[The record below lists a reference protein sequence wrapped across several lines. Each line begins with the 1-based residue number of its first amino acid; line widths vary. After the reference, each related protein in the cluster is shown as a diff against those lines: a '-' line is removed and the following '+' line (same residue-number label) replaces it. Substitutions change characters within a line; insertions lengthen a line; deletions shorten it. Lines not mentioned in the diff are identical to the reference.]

1 MECKVWQKRYDWN
14 SCCVLIETSWNVKIF
29 NGSGSGSWSF
39 VLIETSW
46 NVKRSSLLRNLR
58 SQASI
63 NRNIVECK
71 ERTGYRYPCWEHR
84 INRNIVECKAQY
96 YGYNGVAWCCINR
109 NIVECKGRTGSN
121 SRAGKGV
128 LIETSWNV
136 KVFLDIEDKCQENCI
151 NRNIVECKE
160 SFPEGD
166 LIPIS
171 VLIETSWNVKKYI
184 VIHNTDNY
192 AVLIETSWN
201 VKCEC
206 ISFFYLIHSIN
217 RNIVEYKVL
226 KVYTTYIRI
235 LRINRN
241 IVECKAHKQHF
252 TVYFCIVI
260 IETLW
265 NVKYVK

>member
-1 MECKVWQKRYDWN
+1 M
-14 SCCVLIETSWNVKIF
+14 
-29 NGSGSGSWSF
+29 
-39 VLIETSW
+39 
-46 NVKRSSLLRNLR
+46 
-58 SQASI
+58 
-63 NRNIVECK
+63 ECK

-84 INRNIVECKAQY
+84 
-96 YGYNGVAWCCINR
+96 INR

-171 VLIETSWNVKKYI
+171 
-184 VIHNTDNY
+184 
-192 AVLIETSWN
+192 VLIETSWN

>member
-1 MECKVWQKRYDWN
+1 MGWYGSYGYAVLIETLWN
-14 SCCVLIETSWNVKIF
+14 VKNYLRFNISFSLSVLIETSWNVKIF

-46 NVKRSSLLRNLR
+46 NVKQSSLLRNLR

-96 YGYNGVAWCCINR
+96 YGSNGVAWCCMNR

-136 KVFLDIEDKCQENCI
+136 KSLF
-151 NRNIVECKE
+151 RKE
-160 SFPEGD
+160 IWFP
-166 LIPIS
+166 
-171 VLIETSWNVKKYI
+171 YR
-184 VIHNTDNY
+184 Y
-192 AVLIETSWN
+192 
-201 VKCEC
+201 
-206 ISFFYLIHSIN
+206 
-217 RNIVEYKVL
+217 
-226 KVYTTYIRI
+226 
-235 LRINRN
+235 
-241 IVECKAHKQHF
+241 
-252 TVYFCIVI
+252 
-260 IETLW
+260 
-265 NVKYVK
+265 

>member
-1 MECKVWQKRYDWN
+1 M
-14 SCCVLIETSWNVKIF
+14 
-29 NGSGSGSWSF
+29 
-39 VLIETSW
+39 
-46 NVKRSSLLRNLR
+46 
-58 SQASI
+58 
-63 NRNIVECK
+63 
-71 ERTGYRYPCWEHR
+71 
-84 INRNIVECKAQY
+84 
-96 YGYNGVAWCCINR
+96 
-109 NIVECKGRTGSN
+109 
-121 SRAGKGV
+121 
-128 LIETSWNV
+128 
-136 KVFLDIEDKCQENCI
+136 FLDIEDKCQENCI

-226 KVYTTYIRI
+226 KSTPLTSGFSV
-235 LRINRN
+235 L
-241 IVECKAHKQHF
+241 
-252 TVYFCIVI
+252 

-265 NVKYVK
+265 NVKLINSTSQSISVS